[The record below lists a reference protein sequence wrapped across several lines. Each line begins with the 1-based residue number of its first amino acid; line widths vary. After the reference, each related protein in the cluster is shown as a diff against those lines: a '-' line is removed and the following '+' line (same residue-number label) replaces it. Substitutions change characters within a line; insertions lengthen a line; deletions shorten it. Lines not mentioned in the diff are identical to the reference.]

1 MEKYHNK
8 TTLKGVE
15 GREIEYALEKAKF
28 NAIYGMT
35 VTNNI
40 RDEVNFINNE
50 WCETPLTNEQILDL
64 LAKQKEAGFL
74 SYSWRGVC
82 YCICKK

>member
-1 MEKYHNK
+1 
-8 TTLKGVE
+8 
-15 GREIEYALEKAKF
+15 
-28 NAIYGMT
+28 MT

-40 RDEVNFINNE
+40 RDEVNFIDNE

-74 SYSWRGVC
+74 SYSWRNIRHSVTQEL
-82 YCICKK
+82 IF